1 MSNTVIKDIESLEC
15 FLDNCQ
21 PITVI
26 TGQNGCGKSRF
37 LKYINDNAK
46 KIKNQK
52 YCPIL
57 QQYNAFGIRAI
68 DKNQTHQILVNEP
81 SLNNYRESVKDFNSQ
96 CEFLKKME
104 SEGMTF
110 IDLMDADNIV
120 KYIVYIRS
128 RLFLELQ
135 TFLKENFKTDFEI
148 LQPSINDVDTYS
160 TYLQNG
166 VDIHFKK
173 DTSLV
178 SSKDLS
184 SGERFLLI
192 GLLWKFISTQN
203 IPIYNTN
210 NIYLLDEP
218 DCHLHQGAIE
228 DFMNNIKKYLIKQ
241 NSNTKVILTT
251 HNCMTLSFFEDEN
264 IFHLESE
271 FFILSKFTLKAY
283 KYDEVSEALTK
294 CLYLGFRKE
303 NTQTNLKL
311 YEDVSIELYGDDII
325 KQGTFIENLLKLHF
339 QKNEE
344 KTKYFFGLNNANI
357 SQSKLEDVSDL
368 REISLSDYYDP
379 NNIVYIVWPK
389 KPNNP
394 SFDFLTIFNV
404 CIHFYQVTIE
414 ENAMKRN

>member
-1 MSNTVIKDIESLEC
+1 MSNTVIKDIKSLEC

-46 KIKNQK
+46 IIKNDNYPQK

-68 DKNQTHQILVNEP
+68 DKNQIHQILVNEP
-81 SLNNYRESVKDFNSQ
+81 SLNNYRESVEDLESDFI
-96 CEFLKKME
+96 KKME

-128 RLFLELQ
+128 ELFSALEK
-135 TFLKENFKTDFEI
+135 FLKENFKTDFEI
-148 LQPSINDVDTYS
+148 EKPPINNVNNYS

-166 VDIHFKK
+166 VEVYFKK
-173 DTSLV
+173 ENTSKV

-228 DFMNNIKKYLIKQ
+228 DFMKNIKNYLITQ

-311 YEDVSIELYGDDII
+311 YEDVSIELYGDKII

-344 KTKYFFGLNNANI
+344 KTKYFFGLKNANI
-357 SQSKLEDVSDL
+357 SQSKSVDVSDL
-368 REISLSDYYDP
+368 R
-379 NNIVYIVWPK
+379 
-389 KPNNP
+389 
-394 SFDFLTIFNV
+394 
-404 CIHFYQVTIE
+404 
-414 ENAMKRN
+414 